1 MNFIAAS
8 LFDSTG
14 VKESQ
19 VQGPFLKS
27 HQSSHLWR
35 YERHRMGEVGSQWVA
50 DRTGEADRRQA
61 GQRHRRRDAFVI
73 QHGNPD
79 DPLRRVVDG
88 VGLHVRG
95 DLPLPF
101 VPAVLKPDLHLG
113 LGEFQRGGEPGSL

>member
-1 MNFIAAS
+1 M
-8 LFDSTG
+8 
-14 VKESQ
+14 
-19 VQGPFLKS
+19 
-27 HQSSHLWR
+27 R
-35 YERHRMGEVGSQWVA
+35 SQWVA

-113 LGEFQRGGEPGSL
+113 LGEFQRGGEPGSLRAAQVALQVEGGLELEHLTPAEDGAGLLLTRHFHVT